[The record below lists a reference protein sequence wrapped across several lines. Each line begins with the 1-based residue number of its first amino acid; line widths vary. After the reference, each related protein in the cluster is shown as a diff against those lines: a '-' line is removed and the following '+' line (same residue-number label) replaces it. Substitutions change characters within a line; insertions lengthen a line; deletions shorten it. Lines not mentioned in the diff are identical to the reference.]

1 MAWSRSSN
9 WWRLRLIAKVG
20 ICFLVLV
27 ASVSATES
35 LEQQDSSS
43 QNHGKEVESNYLV
56 SVSKSHTGGVLG
68 YKHVWPEI
76 RFGWKIVV
84 GTVIGFLGA
93 AFGSVG
99 GVGGGG
105 IFVPMLTLMIGFD
118 QKSATAIS
126 KCMITGGAAATVLYN
141 LRMRHPTLEL
151 PIIDYDL
158 AVLFQP
164 MLVLGISIGVSLNV
178 VLSDWMITILL
189 IIILLGTSTRS
200 FFKGVE
206 TWKKETKTKKNLLD
220 ASKSLESKGEVDSSL
235 SGVSI
240 RDVEEKNTASGTTN
254 EPTETKQAK
263 RRENYEAKCSV
274 AYWSLDLLQIPVTL
288 AVTSYEVIKLSQGK
302 RILASKGSETGANW
316 RVYKLVSYCVCGI
329 AAGLAGGL
337 LGLGGGFIMGPMFLE
352 MGIPPQ
358 VSSATATFIMTFSSS
373 MSVVEYYLLNR
384 FPIPYALYFAGVA
397 TVSAIIGQHVVGK
410 VIKVLGRA
418 SLIIFILSLTIFV
431 SALTLGGVGIA
442 HMVTKIEQ
450 KQYLWF
456 EHMCTHVS

>member
-126 KCMITGGAAATVLYN
+126 KC
-141 LRMRHPTLEL
+141 
-151 PIIDYDL
+151 
-158 AVLFQP
+158 
-164 MLVLGISIGVSLNV
+164 
-178 VLSDWMITILL
+178 
-189 IIILLGTSTRS
+189 TSTRS

-220 ASKSLESKGEVDSSL
+220 ASKSLESKG
-235 SGVSI
+235 VSI

-263 RRENYEAKCSV
+263 RREVSILENVGWRQLGIIATVWVIILGLQIAKETCLLEQNYEAKCSV